1 MKDQAD
7 IRKNQ
12 KIHILHYQRNVDW
25 GARILI
31 LCLKMRSRESQ
42 EGHNVHSQHIFRD
55 YKSKLNCQYV
65 KKNQTPFDKHGNI
78 SQQEWDEFVEQ
89 KTSSASKELSE
100 KMVELNKRN
109 KFKAWLDPGRYKK
122 KIPIWREQEAKLRT
136 EGKPDPLPNTNE
148 RTRNWVY
155 GRSELTE
162 EGEIIVK
169 DHATSEVV
177 QALKGPI
184 AAQTEAGLFTPEYHK
199 DELAKAIG
207 TKEHGGRKHTL
218 HKKEQEDKAKED
230 WRRQLLMFA
239 IDKESGRLDPNL
251 HAAVDAFIHDDITED
266 TPCELHVPF
275 GYKGKTM
282 KVALGTSFPGE
293 TLHNRDI
300 PPGYV
305 RVTVSEI
312 VPGYEDNEIEC
323 PIPEA
328 GIETL
333 QDALGSF
340 IIWKHR
346 EVVLSP
352 RVSPPPLSGHGS
364 FHTSQPANT
373 GGQPSPMS
381 AAASGNKPQSPHA
394 EADSTHSP
402 IIYSDKEPLL
412 QIVQPRE
419 TIQVEPPS
427 IAVAAVQVQAPLIQ
441 VQPAPIIIN
450 ASVIP
455 KTITGFDKEP
465 KDPKARNDVDKY
477 LAGLKKCLASTGKLV
492 IEEQDPRDKV
502 SYDDHI
508 LDNPVDDVDYP
519 TFKLDKTP
527 TEIGEMK
534 AVMRNEARTQRAIRE
549 KAQWAAKMKRNAE
562 IRKELHHVIRC
573 VMRDQALQGGVREKV
588 QLATKFGLRLDADGT
603 WEIRG
608 NPAYVRAACEGS
620 LKRLGVDCIDLYY
633 QHHINT
639 HYVETGL

>member
-1 MKDQAD
+1 M
-7 IRKNQ
+7 
-12 KIHILHYQRNVDW
+12 
-25 GARILI
+25 
-31 LCLKMRSRESQ
+31 E
-42 EGHNVHSQHIFRD
+42 
-55 YKSKLNCQYV
+55 
-65 KKNQTPFDKHGNI
+65 NI
-78 SQQEWDEFVEQ
+78 SQQEWVEFVEQ

-109 KFKAWLDPGRYKK
+109 KFKARLGPGGYEK
-122 KIPIWREQEAKLRT
+122 KILIWREQEAKLRA

-184 AAQTEAGLFTPEYHK
+184 TAQTEAGLFTPEYHK
-199 DELAKAIG
+199 DELAKALG
-207 TKEHGGRKHTL
+207 TKEHGGR
-218 HKKEQEDKAKED
+218 
-230 WRRQLLMFA
+230 
-239 IDKESGRLDPNL
+239 
-251 HAAVDAFIHDDITED
+251 
-266 TPCELHVPF
+266 
-275 GYKGKTM
+275 GKTM
-282 KVALGTSFPGE
+282 KVALGTAFPGE
-293 TLHNRDI
+293 MLHNRDI

-323 PIPEA
+323 LIPEA

-340 IIWKHR
+340 IIWKRR

-381 AAASGNKPQSPHA
+381 VAASGNKPQSLHA
-394 EADSTHSP
+394 EAHSTHSP
-402 IIYSDKEPLL
+402 VIYSDNEPLL

-427 IAVAAVQVQAPLIQ
+427 IAAAAVQVQAPVIQ
-441 VQPAPIIIN
+441 VQHAPVVVK
-450 ASVIP
+450 ASIIP

-477 LAGLKKCLASTGKLV
+477 LAGLKKHLASTGKLV

-519 TFKLDKTP
+519 TFKL
-527 TEIGEMK
+527 G
-534 AVMRNEARTQRAIRE
+534 
-549 KAQWAAKMKRNAE
+549 NALISNNMYKNLSWE
-562 IRKELHHVIRC
+562 IRKLHDWYMMASKEEVTAITCRIPTE
-573 VMRDQALQGGVREKV
+573 VFNEEDDEQTL
-588 QLATKFGLRLDADGT
+588 GLF
-603 WEIRG
+603 WED
-608 NPAYVRAACEGS
+608 VH
-620 LKRLGVDCIDLYY
+620 LMFRLGRMDITFITLWCM
-633 QHHINT
+633 
-639 HYVETGL
+639 